1 MKTSIV
7 VMMIVVASQL
17 ASCGKKPVDSQIENS
32 VEEPEMTE
40 EFENE
45 SLPLDYE
52 DSIELEEIEITEQ

>member
-32 VEEPEMTE
+32 VEE
-40 EFENE
+40 FENE
-45 SLPLDYE
+45 SLPLDSE